1 MGAKIVIIDDD
12 DAVRDSMHVLLD
24 SYGYDVR
31 QYASAEEFLQQAT
44 GKADCLL
51 VDHHMP
57 GMTGLDLLEVL
68 RAKGDQTPALI
79 VTGRIDPLT
88 VSRAKAIGVKVVE
101 KPVVEAE
108 LVCLIE
114 EVRRA
119 ST

>member
-44 GKADCLL
+44 GKAGCLL

-57 GMTGLDLLEVL
+57 GMTGLDLLEHL

-79 VTGRIDPLT
+79 VTGRRDSLII
-88 VSRAKAIGVKVVE
+88 SRANFLGVKVLQ
-101 KPVVEAE
+101 KPVTDED
-108 LVCLIE
+108 LVHQIE
-114 EVRRA
+114 EARSA
-119 ST
+119 DT